1 MLTLHRVA
9 DLHARTGEEL
19 GVSVDRVDELPGGAT
34 LFLTLTFERA
44 SGGKPACVAQ
54 ALYRVFEETS

>member
-1 MLTLHRVA
+1 VIACGCGCTWTASTSSL
-9 DLHARTGEEL
+9 
-19 GVSVDRVDELPGGAT
+19 GGAT

>member
-9 DLHARTGEEL
+9 DLHARTGEEF
-19 GVSVDRVDELPGGAT
+19 GGGAT

-44 SGGKPACVAQ
+44 SGAKPACVAQ